1 MADEEQVC
9 KCLNESECRP
19 SVPLIRLHGSVCSQ
33 GPAHR
38 TSRAFRPYKAPRT
51 QVPGRR
57 RAGNG
62 DGEGEEVEGEE
73 YLETMQQRSALWREL
88 SACVVRPAAVMAML
102 LLVLHAPH
110 SALSQWP
117 ICYDHFVP
125 DKIGPAKKPGPRRAT
140 ALPPGQSVRNLKLC
154 HPRCPC
160 THAFPRL
167 QAAQCGTDKLVK
179 SWRTLTMGSF
189 RVTIPL
195 RGT

>member
-1 MADEEQVC
+1 MSRYTC
-9 KCLNESECRP
+9 TKLNRP
-19 SVPLIRLHGSVCSQ
+19 SVPLIRLHGCFCLQ

-38 TSRAFRPYKAPRT
+38 TSRAFRYYKAPRT
-51 QVPGRR
+51 QLR
-57 RAGNG
+57 RAGDG
-62 DGEGEEVEGEE
+62 DGEGEEVEGDE
-73 YLETMQQRSALWREL
+73 YLETMQQRSAVWREL